1 MPLPSHGHAGVPTCP
16 KPNHVPEGIA
26 APHRPLPSIT
36 SANCK
41 LRLLSVPTPFE
52 PSARFA

>member
-1 MPLPSHGHAGVPTCP
+1 MRLPSHGHAGVPKCP
-16 KPNHVPEGIA
+16 KSNHVPEGIA